1 MNIKIT
7 RLDQTIDGIFGHLI
21 TDGFDC
27 VTLENGGLAIPA
39 GQYAVGIYDSP
50 HAGHPL
56 PILKDVPGRD
66 FIEIHC
72 GNFPEDSK
80 GCILVGMKRVQGTIE
95 QSKIAFNQLFPL
107 IQSAIDRNER
117 IILTIY

>member
-7 RLDQTIDGIFGHLI
+7 RLDQTIDGIFGHLV

-27 VTLENGGLAIPA
+27 VTLENGGLAIPT
-39 GQYAVGIYDSP
+39 GEYSVGVYDSP
-50 HAGHPL
+50 HAGHPV
-56 PILKDVPGRD
+56 PILQDVPGRD

-80 GCILVGMKRVQGTIE
+80 GCILVGMRRVQDTIE
-95 QSKIAFNQLFPL
+95 QSKAAFNQLFPL
-107 IQSAIDRNER
+107 IQAAIGRKER
-117 IILTIY
+117 VVLTIY

>member
-7 RLDQTIDGIFGHLI
+7 RLDQTIDGVFGHLV

-27 VTLENGGLAIPA
+27 VTLENGRLAIP
-39 GQYAVGIYDSP
+39 VGEYPVEIYDSP

-56 PILKDVPGRD
+56 PILKNVAGRD

-72 GNFPEDSK
+72 GNIPEDSK
-80 GCILVGMKRVQGTIE
+80 GCILVGLRRVQDTIE
-95 QSKIAFNQLFPL
+95 QSRMAFDVLFPM
-107 IQSAIDRNER
+107 IQDAIGNEEPV
-117 IILTIY
+117 ILTVY

>member
-7 RLDQTIDGIFGHLI
+7 RLDQTIDGIFGHLV

-27 VTLENGGLAIPA
+27 VTLENGGLAIP
-39 GQYAVGIYDSP
+39 VGSYSVGVYDSP
-50 HAGHPL
+50 RAGHPL

-80 GCILVGMKRVQGTIE
+80 GCILVGMKRVQDTIE

-107 IQSAIDRNER
+107 IQAAIGRKEPVT
-117 IILTIY
+117 LTIY

>member
-7 RLDQTIDGIFGHLI
+7 RLDQTIDGIFGHLV

-27 VTLENGGLAIPA
+27 VTLENGGLAIPT
-39 GQYAVGIYDSP
+39 GEYSVGVYDSP
-50 HAGHPL
+50 HAGHPV
-56 PILKDVPGRD
+56 PILQDVPGRD

-80 GCILVGMKRVQGTIE
+80 GCILVGLKRVQDTIE
-95 QSKIAFNQLFPL
+95 QSRAAFDILFPM
-107 IQSAIDRNER
+107 IQTAISNGENVV
-117 IILTIY
+117 LTLY